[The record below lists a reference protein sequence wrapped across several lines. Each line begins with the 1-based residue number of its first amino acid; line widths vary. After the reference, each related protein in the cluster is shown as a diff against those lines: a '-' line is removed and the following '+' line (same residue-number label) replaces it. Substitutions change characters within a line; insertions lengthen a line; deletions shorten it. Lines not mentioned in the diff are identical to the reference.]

1 MGQREV
7 HIKSGKERDVY
18 TYIRTETEREKREKR
33 TVCRMAYSRSLMLMA
48 LLVALLTLFA
58 PQPTEGFR
66 FFRGRFFPRFAC
78 GFRVDRF
85 RFKRAARLGDGED
98 FCLTTLQG
106 ASYVPSRVR
115 GTTFLRCLV
124 TCSDVPS
131 PVSSAASDDVT
142 ITFRAFGRG
151 DSCETD

>member
-1 MGQREV
+1 MGHTSSRGKTETCILIYGQRQRER
-7 HIKSGKERDVY
+7 KE
-18 TYIRTETEREKREKR
+18 EKR

-131 PVSSAASDDVT
+131 PVSSAACDDVT